1 MTSWE
6 SSSYEIK
13 NAPRGSHCGGTV
25 EPSLAESYEVADD
38 HTSLYRKDH
47 VSIDGERVEMVKN
60 EDYFLGAPDIDRLVL
75 RVVEGSQLL
84 SGLLSGEVDVIAGAG
99 VASLPLS
106 DWPAAQED
114 ENLDTASISN
124 FAYQSMII
132 NTTSDKIPNAE
143 CRNALNMAINRQAIV
158 DNLLEGEGTVL
169 YAPFSNEHPFVDESK
184 LKLPTYDPEKAK
196 VQLEENGFD
205 FNQTLELIV
214 PTGNEVRIQSTV
226 LIQQDLEA
234 IGVKTNITQYDF
246 PTLMQMM
253 RDGDY
258 DLGMCGSAG
267 GIDPTEP
274 LGWLNNEGTTNFPCI
289 QYTDYVDL
297 FTATN
302 SILDMTEKEE
312 AYVSVWQ
319 YVLDDSAVCYLYSSN
334 ALVANNKRVV
344 GVDYDT
350 AMQLNWCAWKWTV
363 SE

>member
-1 MTSWE
+1 
-6 SSSYEIK
+6 
-13 NAPRGSHCGGTV
+13 
-25 EPSLAESYEVADD
+25 
-38 HTSLYRKDH
+38 
-47 VSIDGERVEMVKN
+47 
-60 EDYFLGAPDIDRLVL
+60 
-75 RVVEGSQLL
+75 
-84 SGLLSGEVDVIAGAG
+84 
-99 VASLPLS
+99 
-106 DWPAAQED
+106 
-114 ENLDTASISN
+114 
-124 FAYQSMII
+124 
-132 NTTSDKIPNAE
+132 
-143 CRNALNMAINRQAIV
+143 MAINRQAIV

-274 LGWLNNEGTTNFPCI
+274 LGWLNNEGTINFPCI

-334 ALVANNKRVV
+334 ALVANSKRIS
-344 GVDYDT
+344 GIDYDT

-363 SE
+363 NE